1 MRNVWAVFSAWLF
14 PNHGLKGPRCRG
26 TCPKKICEAARGI
39 VVNAPNK
46 KLGGDKRKNEKK

>member
-14 PNHGLKGPRCRG
+14 PNRGLKRPGCKGDLPEKNVRSS
-26 TCPKKICEAARGI
+26 TGI

-46 KLGGDKRKNEKK
+46 KLGGDKRKK